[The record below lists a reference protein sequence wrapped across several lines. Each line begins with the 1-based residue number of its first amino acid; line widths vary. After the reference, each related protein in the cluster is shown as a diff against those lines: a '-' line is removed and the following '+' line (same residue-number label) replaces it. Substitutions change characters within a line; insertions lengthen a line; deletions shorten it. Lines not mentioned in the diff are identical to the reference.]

1 LTTKILFLILT
12 LNYLYGI
19 IDNEKVYLW
28 LAGGNKV
35 QEMFITNI
43 HIGNVRHLENIDI
56 VLSETERKHLILTG
70 KNGSGKTS
78 LLQEIRDFTEAYKK
92 HGFGSVYLSNSGE
105 LLDFFKDYQVSM
117 RFSHEANCEERNN
130 NFLLAYIGARK
141 GRIPDLS
148 APKQIEKTPFMHE
161 LNTSNDMVNT
171 RAMQYM
177 NSLKLRAAYPK
188 SVQEKELIE
197 NWFDSFQ
204 SALAEIYDC
213 PELKLVYDAEHLDFI
228 IELPNRKPFTL
239 NQMSD
244 GYFAF
249 VSILFE
255 IILRLDNGEAL
266 VDYRRDGIV
275 LIDELES
282 HLHVELQ
289 KRALPFLTKIFSNT
303 QFIVATHSPFIISS
317 SANAVVYDLET
328 KTRLEGD
335 LTQYSYSDIV
345 EGYFD
350 ESECSAALQAD
361 FDRYVKLVEQT
372 SRTDSEK
379 VETRNLFERLSKI
392 PGTSPLSTAF
402 YMFERG
408 RRNGKAQ

>member
-1 LTTKILFLILT
+1 
-12 LNYLYGI
+12 
-19 IDNEKVYLW
+19 
-28 LAGGNKV
+28 
-35 QEMFITNI
+35 
-43 HIGNVRHLENIDI
+43 
-56 VLSETERKHLILTG
+56 LTG

-78 LLQEIRDFTEAYKK
+78 LLDAMMRTFNTNNTDN
-92 HGFGSVYLSNSGE
+92 SVTISLSRKFDLKNRSW
-105 LLDFFKDYQVSM
+105 LW
-117 RFSHEANCEERNN
+117 
-130 NFLLAYIGARK
+130 AYIGARK

-148 APKQIEKTPFMHE
+148 APTQVEKTPRLRTPMKLGE
-161 LNTSNDMVNT
+161 MINK

-188 SVQEKELIE
+188 STHEKELIE

-213 PELKLVYDAEHLDFI
+213 PELKLVYDAEHLDFN
-228 IELPNRKPFTL
+228 IELPDRKPFTL

-289 KRALPFLTKIFSNT
+289 KRALPFLTKMFPNT

-328 KTRLEGD
+328 NTRLEGD

-361 FDRYVKLVEQT
+361 FDRYVKLVEQP

>member
-1 LTTKILFLILT
+1 
-12 LNYLYGI
+12 
-19 IDNEKVYLW
+19 
-28 LAGGNKV
+28 V
-35 QEMFITNI
+35 QELFITNI

-56 VLSETERKHLILTG
+56 ALSDTERKHLILTG

-78 LLQEIRDFTEAYKK
+78 LLEALRNLFDINYK
-92 HGFGSVYLSNSGE
+92 GSPDNSNNWTSEDLTQYGISNVSVS
-105 LLDFFKDYQVSM
+105 FFKTVDAHNA
-117 RFSHEANCEERNN
+117 FSNC
-130 NFLLAYIGARK
+130 LWAYIGARE
-141 GRIPDLS
+141 GRIPNLS
-148 APKQIEKTPFMHE
+148 APTQVEKAPRLRTPEMFSEMI
-161 LNTSNDMVNT
+161 NK

-188 SVQEKELIE
+188 NAQEKELIE

-213 PELKLVYDAEHLDFI
+213 PELKLVYDAEHLDFN
-228 IELPNRKPFTL
+228 IELPDRKTFTL

-289 KRALPFLTKIFSNT
+289 KRALPFLTKMFTNT

-328 KTRLEGD
+328 NTRLEGD

-361 FDRYVKLVEQT
+361 FDRYVKLVEQP

-379 VETRNLFERLSKI
+379 VETRNLFESLSKI
-392 PGTSPLSTAF
+392 PSTSPLSTAF

>member
-1 LTTKILFLILT
+1 
-12 LNYLYGI
+12 
-19 IDNEKVYLW
+19 
-28 LAGGNKV
+28 
-35 QEMFITNI
+35 MFITNI

-56 VLSETERKHLILTG
+56 ALSDTERKHLILTG

-78 LLQEIRDFTEAYKK
+78 LLEAMVHTLNTENTDK
-92 HGFGSVYLSNSGE
+92 SVTISLSRP
-105 LLDFFKDYQVSM
+105 LDLK
-117 RFSHEANCEERNN
+117 NC
-130 NFLLAYIGARK
+130 LWAYIGARK

-148 APKQIEKTPFMHE
+148 APTQVEKTPRLRTPMKFGEMI
-161 LNTSNDMVNT
+161 NK

-188 SVQEKELIE
+188 STHEKELIE

-213 PELKLVYDAEHLDFI
+213 PELKLVYDAEHLDFN
-228 IELPNRKPFTL
+228 IELPDRKPFTL

-289 KRALPFLTKIFSNT
+289 KRALPFLTKMFPNT

-317 SANAVVYDLET
+317 SSNAVVYDLET
-328 KTRLEGD
+328 NTRLEGD

-350 ESECSAALQAD
+350 ESECSAALQSD
-361 FDRYVKLVEQT
+361 FDRYVKLVEQP

-402 YMFERG
+402 YLFERG

>member
-1 LTTKILFLILT
+1 
-12 LNYLYGI
+12 
-19 IDNEKVYLW
+19 
-28 LAGGNKV
+28 
-35 QEMFITNI
+35 MFITNI

-56 VLSETERKHLILTG
+56 ALSDTERKHLILTG

-78 LLQEIRDFTEAYKK
+78 LLNEIK
-92 HGFGSVYLSNSGE
+92 
-105 LLDFFKDYQVSM
+105 DFFS
-117 RFSHEANCEERNN
+117 SLN
-130 NFLLAYIGARK
+130 NFDGTMRYNREKGSLSTVHGGYNVSVCFSPENFNPNDIKDCLCAYIGAVN
-141 GRIPDLS
+141 GRIPNLS
-148 APKQIEKTPFMHE
+148 APEKIEKSPFIYDVKK
-161 LNTSNDMVNT
+161 SNDMVNK

-188 SVQEKELIE
+188 NAQEKELIE

-228 IELPNRKPFTL
+228 IELPDRKPFTL

-289 KRALPFLTKIFSNT
+289 KRALPFLTKMFPNT

-317 SANAVVYDLET
+317 SSNAVVYDLET
-328 KTRLEGD
+328 NTRLEGD

-361 FDRYVKLVEQT
+361 FDRYVKLVEQP